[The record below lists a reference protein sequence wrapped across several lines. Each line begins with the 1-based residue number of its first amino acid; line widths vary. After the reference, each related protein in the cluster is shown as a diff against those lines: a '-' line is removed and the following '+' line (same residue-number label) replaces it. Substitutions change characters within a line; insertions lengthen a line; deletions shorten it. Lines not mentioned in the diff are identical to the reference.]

1 MISCQILNCKEEFI
15 SANSYIIHLK
25 RTHFLKHRGK
35 FNCPKDGCNQH
46 FQHFNRFAKHLN
58 LCIIPFSARDESV
71 SGNLNGSPNQHS
83 SSLHCKLQNSYFQ
96 PENIDVDQ
104 GEDETIDIG
113 DEMEI
118 EDQPVDFT
126 IDPAFILNLVL
137 KFVLGLHAMKNFT
150 RKDVFN
156 IQDFIVSILFN
167 NIIEIITQIT
177 YQKDCNCHTKDI
189 VLDILKDFIRSF
201 NSVSTDYLLK
211 KKLEELNLA
220 KDLDNELYEFTINKE
235 VGVVFKEGVSKFEEI
250 SSTGMMMPL
259 RFQIKEFL
267 SRFGKLNEIF
277 ENMKKFSGPSAV
289 ISHYFQGSTWKAIR
303 TYFSHESVIIPIG
316 IYTDGMQFNNSLGK
330 HTDSTDM
337 FYYFYPGLN
346 DPLNRFNV
354 HLASVIRSKFIK
366 EYKNA
371 KSLAS
376 LVKELYSLFMDG
388 IDFEIEGKIVNIKFV
403 LGLIIG
409 DNLALNAILDYIIGF
424 RGNFYCRICKVSR
437 LDAEKLC
444 EELISELRNRF
455 NYEDDVNIN
464 DPSLTGVVNNS
475 MFNILPYFHCTLNL
489 SLDLMHDF
497 FEGIFQYVIC
507 HSILYFIEKKFFTLA
522 ELNEIINNFS
532 YGSDDIK
539 YIPNILTKKNLE
551 DCNLKMTAR
560 EAWQFLYLLP
570 LYIGNKIDCNDEV
583 WILLKTLLQIIE
595 LLLGSSFDEISL
607 GELNSLIK
615 KHNALYIK
623 YFGSLKPKMHLITH
637 LVTSIKAM
645 GPPRHYMSLRME
657 MMHIYFKVYA
667 HCTPNRKNISKS
679 FCIKYSLY
687 FANLLLNGPQK
698 LDIECGKEINT
709 QFESLKT
716 LKSKYFKTVNY
727 RGTDYKS
734 GMFLPLMELGSY
746 HLYEILEIQIYESET
761 LSIICKNVGD
771 LTFDEHILSY
781 KLKRNCTENIR
792 ILPLKCFNSIPL
804 YIYKYNYNFETIRPK
819 IFFQQI

>member
-1 MISCQILNCKEEFI
+1 
-15 SANSYIIHLK
+15 
-25 RTHFLKHRGK
+25 
-35 FNCPKDGCNQH
+35 
-46 FQHFNRFAKHLN
+46 
-58 LCIIPFSARDESV
+58 
-71 SGNLNGSPNQHS
+71 
-83 SSLHCKLQNSYFQ
+83 
-96 PENIDVDQ
+96 
-104 GEDETIDIG
+104 
-113 DEMEI
+113 MEI

-156 IQDFIVSILFN
+156 IQDFI
-167 NIIEIITQIT
+167 
-177 YQKDCNCHTKDI
+177 K
-189 VLDILKDFIRSF
+189 F

-277 ENMKKFSGPSAV
+277 ENMTKFSGPSAV

-532 YGSDDIK
+532 YG
-539 YIPNILTKKNLE
+539 N
-551 DCNLKMTAR
+551 CNLKMTAR

-698 LDIECGKEINT
+698 LDIE
-709 QFESLKT
+709 
-716 LKSKYFKTVNY
+716 
-727 RGTDYKS
+727 
-734 GMFLPLMELGSY
+734 
-746 HLYEILEIQIYESET
+746 
-761 LSIICKNVGD
+761 
-771 LTFDEHILSY
+771 
-781 KLKRNCTENIR
+781 
-792 ILPLKCFNSIPL
+792 
-804 YIYKYNYNFETIRPK
+804 YI
-819 IFFQQI
+819 